1 MPCRYDQFGV
11 MRKPEN
17 LPVFCNVCGQAQL
30 LGCNYTENALI
41 VMLFVHWSTLG
52 VYYVVPNSRACTAI
66 YL

>member
-30 LGCNYTENALI
+30 LDCSDTENALI
-41 VMLFVHWSTLG
+41 VMLFVHWSKRVF
-52 VYYVVPNSRACTAI
+52 VYVMDM
-66 YL
+66 